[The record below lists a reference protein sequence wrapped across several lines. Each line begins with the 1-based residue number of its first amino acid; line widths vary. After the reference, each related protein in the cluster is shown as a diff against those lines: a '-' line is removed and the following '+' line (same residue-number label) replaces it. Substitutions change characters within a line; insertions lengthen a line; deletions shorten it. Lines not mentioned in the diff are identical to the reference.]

1 MTVYLI
7 HFDTQYHHAQHYVG
21 YADNVYLRI
30 AQHRKG
36 NGARLMTVIGAA
48 GITWR
53 VARVWWGADRAFER
67 RLKNRH
73 GAGRFC
79 PICRGELQLELDW
92 LAVPEIKLDWDAIPE
107 IAF

>member
-1 MTVYLI
+1 
-7 HFDTQYHHAQHYVG
+7 
-21 YADNVYLRI
+21 
-30 AQHRKG
+30 
-36 NGARLMTVIGAA
+36 MTVIGAA

-92 LAVPEIKLDWDAIPE
+92 WRSLRSSWTGTHSRDSIFRVDGGGKVTEKPGIGEEWLYHGTVRRC
-107 IAF
+107 